1 MKKVAVYKIVIGDGT
16 LANLDERLLDGL
28 YTDSSISKEIE
39 RIRAINGKENKLTQD
54 KKAHQCIT
62 INSDLS
68 FWRREQMD
76 KKRLL
81 SS

>member
-54 KKAHQCIT
+54 KKSASMHYNKFRFIILEART
-62 INSDLS
+62 DG
-68 FWRREQMD
+68 
-76 KKRLL
+76 
-81 SS
+81 